1 MIYLCEAVAQ
11 GVRYFGSTLC
21 SQIEVV
27 RLVNKCERNH
37 HEGARSGLV
46 AWFWTINEK
55 IDQILK
61 RVHLVSLKH
70 GNEITT
76 P

>member
-1 MIYLCEAVAQ
+1 MDH
-11 GVRYFGSTLC
+11 
-21 SQIEVV
+21 EVV

-37 HEGARSGLV
+37 HEDARGSDFAV
-46 AWFWTINEK
+46 AINEK

-61 RVHLVSLKH
+61 NPHPISLKH
-70 GNEITT
+70 GNTITT